1 MELII
6 MSLAGSLVALCLQL
20 SESMGGGT
28 AYAPA
33 HISPGTGGRTG
44 LWRGPAP
51 LCWKTLFVLVVATL
65 LEAFS
70 SPAAASELQ
79 PAASLTQAPMVMR
92 LSKDEFRL
100 AFGITAVGCSTS
112 GCHGAIRYRVNW
124 RTEDGTARSDL
135 REVDYRVL
143 PHDARSITVDRQYF
157 DTAEDAHT
165 TEVLDVSVTRIS
177 CHTGAESRTLSAD
190 RTRRTQQ
197 PGRGENRSAAD
208 ERSEVPEIPQQQ

>member
-6 MSLAGSLVALCLQL
+6 MSLGGSLVALCLQL

-92 LSKDEFRL
+92 
-100 AFGITAVGCSTS
+100 
-112 GCHGAIRYRVNW
+112 
-124 RTEDGTARSDL
+124 
-135 REVDYRVL
+135 
-143 PHDARSITVDRQYF
+143 
-157 DTAEDAHT
+157 
-165 TEVLDVSVTRIS
+165 
-177 CHTGAESRTLSAD
+177 
-190 RTRRTQQ
+190 
-197 PGRGENRSAAD
+197 
-208 ERSEVPEIPQQQ
+208 